1 MPDIISIMIVG
12 LLGLV
17 AGGIINVLAD
27 DLPQRRTPRLPHY
40 PDDTPR
46 PIVAWLGITAFLF
59 GKRASPNGTR
69 LSWRHPLTEI
79 ATASAMILTLIVT
92 ADAPNRDTLQ
102 LAFWL
107 TYIAI
112 FVLITVIDLEHKLIL
127 FVVIIP
133 SCVLA
138 MVDALLTTPT
148 GDGPNPN
155 LQDALLGGALGFGV
169 FFLLYIGGY
178 LFTYIMSQLR
188 NQEIDE
194 VAFGYGDVM
203 LITLSGLVLGWR
215 PLIFAMFIAVFL
227 GAFGAI
233 LYMIV
238 IRLMRRETTM
248 FTALP
253 YGPYIVIGTV
263 IMLLFSSEVGQALQ
277 RAAFG

>member
-1 MPDIISIMIVG
+1 
-12 LLGLV
+12 
-17 AGGIINVLAD
+17 
-27 DLPQRRTPRLPHY
+27 
-40 PDDTPR
+40 
-46 PIVAWLGITAFLF
+46 VAWLGITAFLF